1 MPSSSLST
9 WRRQILSVPWQSWH
23 RFSET
28 PNTLGLPSQDSSWL
42 VVDSHQYSTL
52 CYLAPYLL
60 ELWKQALWKPLG
72 SAFLHEPQK
81 KTHTPSSWIHLVD
94 LGLWWEFCRW
104 DCSRWVYSPSICP
117 PYISNSG
124 NPPFFGSIQRLG
136 FVEALWAPFESQ
148 QTSVDAPCP
157 TKRGEGDGSRRGE
170 RCCVTA
176 CAQQV
181 DVISVMSLGTEWQ
194 DGIVYSDDV
203 LWSLVLFALSPS
215 PDMCFQD
222 PTVIVHWHFPSVVGH
237 GMIDTSS
244 PWHLDG
250 ASIIAVNSPTIQS
263 RVSGCFWFPS

>member
-1 MPSSSLST
+1 MFLGNLGTDSVRHQTHLDCHLRIPAGWWWTAISTQPS
-9 WRRQILSVPWQSWH
+9 V
-23 RFSET
+23 
-28 PNTLGLPSQDSSWL
+28 TLHHTYWSFENRHCENHWDPPFFTSR
-42 VVDSHQYSTL
+42 
-52 CYLAPYLL
+52 
-60 ELWKQALWKPLG
+60 
-72 SAFLHEPQK
+72 K
-81 KTHTPSSWIHLVD
+81 KKHTPSSWIHLVD